1 MQPFFRRNTNY
12 KLLSGRFCSII
23 IVITLLI
30 LSSCKNQHNRAGV
43 EAAMKQYDHLIKKL
57 DADSISLL
65 YTANG
70 NLGDIVHGRDSI
82 KKFLS
87 SFLNVRVLS
96 QVSSTKSIDMYGDSA
111 TQKGSYQQMD
121 LIAEKDTVRVN
132 GEYTAH
138 WEWIP
143 SDGWHI
149 KYMVTKPIH

>member
-12 KLLSGRFCSII
+12 KFLPGRFCSII

-87 SFLNVRVLS
+87 SFVNVRVLS

-121 LIAEKDTVRVN
+121 LLAEKDTVRVN

-138 WEWIP
+138 WQWLP
-143 SDGWHI
+143 SEGWRI

>member
-1 MQPFFRRNTNY
+1 MQKIFKRITVY
-12 KLLSGRFCSII
+12 KFLSGWFYNIT
-23 IVITLLI
+23 IVILLCI
-30 LSSCKNQHNRAGV
+30 QSSCKNQHNRAGV

-65 YTANG
+65 YTPNG
-70 NLGDIVHGRDSI
+70 KLGDVAQGRDSI
-82 KKFLS
+82 KRFLA
-87 SFLNVRVLS
+87 SFTNVRVLS

-111 TQKGSYQQMD
+111 TQKGNYQQMD

-138 WEWIP
+138 WEWVP
-143 SDGWHI
+143 SNGWHI